1 MSKNTAELIQ
11 ESKGVQLWEVK
22 KQQKEAKIHT
32 QKSILKIIERVNGS
46 KLSEEM
52 KEQIEGFY
60 ELEILETILN
70 EIWNVKE
77 MDKIVATIN
86 KYDWLDA
93 MKRLEEE

>member
-1 MSKNTAELIQ
+1 MAKSTAELIQ
-11 ESKGVQLWEVK
+11 ESKGVHLWEVK
-22 KQQKEAKIHT
+22 RQQKEAKVHT

-46 KLSEEM
+46 QLSEEM

-93 MKRLEEE
+93 MNRLEEE

>member
-11 ESKGVQLWEVK
+11 ESKGVRLWEVK
-22 KQQKEAKIHT
+22 RQQKEAKIHT

-77 MDKIVATIN
+77 MDKIVAIIN

>member
-1 MSKNTAELIQ
+1 MTNSTAELIQ
-11 ESKGVQLWEVK
+11 ESKVVRLWEEK
-22 KQQKEAKIHT
+22 RRREEAKFHT
-32 QKSILKIIERVNGS
+32 QRSILKIIERVNDS

-52 KEQIEGFY
+52 IKKIEGVY

-93 MKRLEEE
+93 MKRLDEE